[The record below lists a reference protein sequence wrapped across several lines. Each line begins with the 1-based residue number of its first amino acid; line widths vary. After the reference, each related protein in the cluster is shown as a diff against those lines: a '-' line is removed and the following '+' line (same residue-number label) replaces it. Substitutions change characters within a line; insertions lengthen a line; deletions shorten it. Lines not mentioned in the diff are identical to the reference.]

1 MNLARNDYA
10 RKLMAR
16 GRKAMRDGM
25 PGPNDEEAWVG
36 AGLLMREALLGDGK
50 SNGASEAAEI
60 ALEIVE
66 STIARR
72 SKTVTVACKRG
83 CSYCCSSVVAVT
95 APEVLRIARW
105 LRRNAASQ
113 PRLASDAVTDRCEER
128 AGLSLSDL
136 MQQRPNCPLLI
147 DGACGVYTV
156 RPINCRQL
164 LSSSMEAC
172 RADFEGIATNVPFV
186 AEAQQKGAHIRALLL
201 GAIDAAQRNTASY
214 ELAQSLAIALKHPDA
229 EQRWLSGDDVFAP
242 VMIKKGLENL
252 QEAAGHWSSRIKAA
266 AR

>member
-1 MNLARNDYA
+1 MNVARSDYA

-36 AGLLMREALLGDGK
+36 AGLLMREALSGDGN
-50 SNGASEAAEI
+50 SNGASDAAEI
-60 ALEIVE
+60 ALAIVE
-66 STIARR
+66 STLARR
-72 SKTVTVACKRG
+72 AKTVPVACKRG
-83 CSYCCSSVVAVT
+83 CSYCCSAVVAVT

-105 LRRNAASQ
+105 LRRNAASV
-113 PRLASDAVTDRCEER
+113 PRLAPGAVLARCDER

-201 GAIDAAQRNTASY
+201 GAMDAAGRDASSY
-214 ELAQSLAIALKHPDA
+214 ELAQALSIALKLPDA
-229 EQRWLSGDDVFAP
+229 EQRWLGGEDVFAP
-242 VMIKKGLENL
+242 VAIKKGLDNL
-252 QEAAGHWSSRIKAA
+252 KEAAGHWSSRIQAA
-266 AR
+266 AK